1 MFTLNKALRFVR
13 NWPKAARRVLIAI
26 LASVLAVGM
35 VAAQAPTAHAAV
47 PEARTTIASGS
58 ASPDSFFA
66 LGSTIVSG
74 WYGLAAEGGSTWKG
88 WYRSTDSGAT
98 WAADATLDSALLPT
112 RSSGWSS
119 YANGTLVGIANPAV
133 DSTTYSAV
141 TYSVASD
148 TAHTY
153 PLPAY
158 PSGGLSSSWAL
169 SGDGATRQ
177 AYNFVTQQSITVSPP
192 SGVTYF
198 SGPFAQLSPT
208 GAVVW
213 SGLTTDYHKV
223 FAVASSPGATPAAWV
238 TIDDFLDYWYSQVV
252 TTSTELRYL
261 ATDASGVSFC
271 RRSLSD
277 LAAAP
282 SCLMMWSGLDE
293 GSSEQLYNAG
303 SSTIIRMKRSIP
315 GDTEDTFRNYLWNGT
330 ALIQMQNDYLDMPA
344 GANSEYGDTAYIWT
358 LDANG
363 APVGQRLNSDG
374 SLGAAVT
381 RPQISTNPQLAL
393 ALDRVAGADDR
404 EGTKS
409 FGDLPAW
416 TRTVSGSGFG
426 VESAL
431 PRRASWI
438 AATAA
443 RTAVSGPDGLSIY
456 DRGTLL
462 HTFAA
467 ADLAQ
472 ISGPYVSPTTA
483 DSAIVKVD
491 GTPVAS
497 VNGFGTLFGSHYIT
511 LGDGTTSAGTLAAVV
526 HDLTGATADRPLSLP
541 TVGTVCYGYAAW
553 NNLLGMTCYDTAGTS
568 RVMIFNASTGAL
580 VTTVEGDWL
589 EALGDGYFIDG
600 SPEGI
605 YTVVSL
611 STSTSTT
618 LSDCTH
624 APVTDGVGHV
634 LCSTDTQLVW
644 RDFSSLSTAAP
655 RLLGVLAA
663 GTVDFTST
671 SAWTPQIDTTKALA
685 AGTLVIRNSTGT
697 TVRTLTTPAS
707 NDGSIRGVTWNGRN
721 DSGAPVATGT
731 YTYTLTATGK
741 DGSGATTAIDGTAA
755 ASGTV
760 TVTAN
765 VADTTAYE
773 PFVKAAYQ
781 DFLNRQPT
789 ATELSTKSTA
799 LSNGTLTKNAFL
811 TTMANS
817 DEWLSTIVTK
827 MYQDTLG
834 RAPDAA
840 GLTYWTGLIRN
851 RTFSV
856 AEVAS
861 RLYSSDEYY
870 LYHAG
875 ATPTTWVTALYH
887 ALLSRAPDTAG
898 LQQWVAYTNSPSFGR
913 NRVAFEFY
921 QSTESRLKRVDALY
935 QALLGR
941 GPDPT
946 GWPYWAGQVY
956 TTGDIVLAT
965 NLANSEEY
973 WLRAKAR
980 YTT

>member
-1 MFTLNKALRFVR
+1 LLNLTRALFRSGRKSCLTGRNAVVLGLVTL
-13 NWPKAARRVLIAI
+13 
-26 LASVLAVGM
+26 LAVGT
-35 VAAQAPTAHAAV
+35 VAATPTPAQAATPEAAV
-47 PEARTTIASGS
+47 ALPLGIDTNGGLGAFGS
-58 ASPDSFFA
+58 NVVF
-66 LGSTIVSG
+66 GTH
-74 WYGLAAEGGSTWKG
+74 
-88 WYRSTDSGAT
+88 RSTDGGAT
-98 WAADATLDSALLPT
+98 WTTPSFLSGPTWKALAGVNLMGYQMT
-112 RSSGWSS
+112 GSS
-119 YANGTLVGIANPAV
+119 YTATALAIDTGTTQTYTFTNSSWTWVSAMSRSWVLGATNAFGI
-133 DSTTYSAV
+133 TTYSAYELDTGATVPV
-141 TYSVASD
+141 TAP
-148 TAHTY
+148 TADISSSPT
-153 PLPAY
+153 LT
-158 PSGGLSSSWAL
+158 PSGGILWRGENAS
-169 SGDGATRQ
+169 
-177 AYNFVTQQSITVSPP
+177 YQS
-192 SGVTYF
+192 
-198 SGPFAQLSPT
+198 
-208 GAVVW
+208 
-213 SGLTTDYHKV
+213 V
-223 FAVASSPGATPAAWV
+223 FAYSAEPGLPASPWSV
-238 TIDDFLDYWYSQVV
+238 IDNALASVV
-252 TTSTELRYL
+252 TETAFVYL
-261 ATDASGVSFC
+261 ANDAAGLHVCSRAFA
-271 RRSLSD
+271 D
-277 LAAAP
+277 LASASTCSTLMSGTYAAP
-282 SCLMMWSGLDE
+282 FMTVFNFGASTVVHVVTRE
-293 GSSEQLYNAG
+293 GP
-303 SSTIIRMKRSIP
+303 K
-315 GDTEDTFRNYLWNGT
+315 GDYLWNGT
-330 ALIQMQNDYLDMPA
+330 TVTPIQLPP
-344 GANSEYGDTAYIWT
+344 GASVTQPTSYASTGMYGDTPYLMVRDAAGIPT
-358 LDANG
+358 LRK
-363 APVGQRLNSDG
+363 VNSDG
-374 SLGAAVT
+374 SLTSGTALPTGAPATANNLAVA
-381 RPQISTNPQLAL
+381 P
-393 ALDRVAGADDR
+393 DRVVGSDGRDGAY
-404 EGTKS
+404 EGKAWSRSVTGAS
-409 FGDLPAW
+409 FGDEALLP
-416 TRTVSGSGFG
+416 
-426 VESAL
+426 L
-431 PRRASWI
+431 RASAV
-438 AATAA
+438 AASAA
-443 RTAVSGPDGLSIY
+443 RTVVSGPDGLSFY
-456 DRGTLL
+456 DRGALTSASSDA
-462 HTFAA
+462 H
-467 ADLAQ
+467 LAGL
-472 ISGPYVSPTTA
+472 SGPYVLRWLFNGGGGFAQVST
-483 DSAIVKVD
+483 VD
-491 GTPVAS
+491 GAVVASFPGYANGELSGSRFISFSTDSDPAGAIHLVVNDLTGKAAGRTVNLPPGTASCFVAGIAGDNSFIRCSTTFQAFSISTGLQTGSVSILSGGFYGGGDGYGIVSDYSTNPQTYMVWDLSTGSTTPLSGCLYPVAS
-497 VNGFGTLFGSHYIT
+497 
-511 LGDGTTSAGTLAAVV
+511 
-526 HDLTGATADRPLSLP
+526 
-541 TVGTVCYGYAAW
+541 
-553 NNLLGMTCYDTAGTS
+553 
-568 RVMIFNASTGAL
+568 
-580 VTTVEGDWL
+580 
-589 EALGDGYFIDG
+589 
-600 SPEGI
+600 
-605 YTVVSL
+605 
-611 STSTSTT
+611 
-618 LSDCTH
+618 
-624 APVTDGVGHV
+624 DGVGHIA
-634 LCSTDTQLVW
+634 CSTDTQLVW